1 MYVYALLKI
10 QLKNNWTTELL
21 ILGNEYSVII
31 ASLLIIIFSYQH
43 SVVTVKINTSYLLQ
57 IS

>member
-43 SVVTVKINTSYLLQ
+43 SVVTVKINTSY
-57 IS
+57 